1 MDEGIPRRNGRKGR
15 RTGMK
20 VLGIILLAL
29 AVMGFVATIW
39 TAFAN
44 GIGWTILALC
54 GCVIVG
60 LAGTGCLERS
70 MDR

>member
-1 MDEGIPRRNGRKGR
+1 
-15 RTGMK
+15 MK